1 MKGSDINK
9 PILRKSTARAFYL
22 KMSAEW
28 MTGKRRVPSAV
39 LADAEQAARG
49 VLLRHACQPKAHIKM
64 PLPDRRETPSAKPNT
79 QPQSQPI

>member
-1 MKGSDINK
+1 MKSDNIDR
-9 PILRKSTARAFYL
+9 PVVRKTAARAFYL

-28 MTGKRRVPSAV
+28 MTGKKRVPSAV

-64 PLPDRRETPSAKPNT
+64 PLPDRSETPSTNP
-79 QPQSQPI
+79 